1 MVNSNESPVGA
12 RKEDNEECTRHI
24 DELIKSADVLEI
36 ARHLGL
42 SMNED
47 GRISCPAKHDG
58 DSTLRIDA
66 LTGSFRC
73 FAPGCNE
80 HGDIVSFT
88 QRFAGVPFDESLK
101 ILAHGNGTS
110 KCIEEN
116 GKSLKT
122 TGLVRDCMSAAARFY
137 AGSVDQVSDY
147 LTTRGIS
154 AETAQRFMLGA
165 AVGKETLKKALIGK
179 GFNEETIRLTGLLNQ
194 YGHDRFQNH
203 IVVPIFHRGQVVDFY
218 GRLLTDDP
226 AQGKHW
232 RLPSERMIL
241 GRSLFNWDPH
251 QEEIILVEG
260 IFDALS
266 LVEHGF
272 DNAVAV
278 GGTNGIAPELI
289 TDSSA
294 KKVFMCFDGDG
305 PGREQGLRRAYDLID
320 VGLEVRI
327 VDLPDDQDPNEFL
340 MSHAAEDFDKLLSKA
355 AQPEVWEVDHLDA
368 EVNDQE
374 KIHSLENVINRAAS
388 LEPMPRA
395 LLCKRMAKKLGL
407 KEKDVREH
415 IEGVINEEA
424 RSATRRTG
432 TVMDLT
438 TYELVHPALHFG
450 EHGTLMT
457 IPLDG
462 NKS

>member
-1 MVNSNESPVGA
+1 MVNSNVSPVGA
-12 RKEDNEECTRHI
+12 RKEDYEECTRHI

-36 ARHLGL
+36 ARHVGL
-42 SMNED
+42 NMNED
-47 GRISCPAKHDG
+47 GWISCPGKHDG
-58 DSTLRIDA
+58 DPTLRIDA

-80 HGDIVSFT
+80 HGDIVTFT
-88 QRFAGVPFDESLK
+88 QRFTGVPFEESLK

-110 KCIEEN
+110 KWIEEN
-116 GKSLKT
+116 DKSLKT
-122 TGLVRDCMSAAARFY
+122 MGLVRDCMSAAARFY

-165 AVGKETLKKALIGK
+165 AVGKDTLKQALIEK

-203 IVVPIFHRGQVVDFY
+203 LVVPIFHRGQVVDFY

-241 GRSLFNWDPH
+241 GRSLFNWDPD

-289 TDSSA
+289 TDSSV

-305 PGREQGLRRAYDLID
+305 PGQKQGLTRAYALKDA
-320 VGLEVRI
+320 GLEVRI

-340 MSHAAEDFDKLLSKA
+340 MSHAAEDFDKLLCKA
-355 AQPEVWEVDHLDA
+355 AHPEVWEVDHLDA
-368 EVNDQE
+368 ELDDQE
-374 KIHSLENVINRAAS
+374 KIHALENVIHRAAS
-388 LEPMPRA
+388 MEPMPRA

-424 RSATRRTG
+424 RSATRRSG
-432 TVMDLT
+432 TAMDLT
-438 TYELVHPALHFG
+438 CYGVYVVSRNGNFG
-450 EHGTLMT
+450 WQ
-457 IPLDG
+457 
-462 NKS
+462 N